1 MVKSPTNLQTPK
13 LRWFQFRLRTIF
25 TVVTIVAVQCA
36 VCFPMLREWKSRT
49 ASFKK
54 LRQVGLALHNYEGN
68 SVRRFPATIDLE
80 FSGRQRW
87 VIGSSGEARTP
98 VSISTAEALK

>member
-1 MVKSPTNLQTPK
+1 VNSSNAQTPK

-49 ASFKK
+49 AVFEK
-54 LRQVGLALHNYEGN
+54 LRQVGFALHNYEGYN
-68 SVRRFPATIDLE
+68 SQRRYPHTNAPK
-80 FSGRQRW
+80 
-87 VIGSSGEARTP
+87 SSELNAYSSLSAR
-98 VSISTAEALK
+98 KR